1 MSSRQ
6 TQTQAI
12 HTQTNKTHKYTNIS
26 PLFIVKPCFLTHP
39 AIHIIFNY
47 KLTKNGLKK
56 FQKKHNELKIINQH
70 VLQFILPTKSSSSS
84 SHNIQSESI

>member
-39 AIHIIFNY
+39 TIHIIFNY

-56 FQKKHNELKIINQH
+56 IPKKTQRIKNNKSTCVTVYPANQVIIIIITQY
-70 VLQFILPTKSSSSS
+70 
-84 SHNIQSESI
+84 SI